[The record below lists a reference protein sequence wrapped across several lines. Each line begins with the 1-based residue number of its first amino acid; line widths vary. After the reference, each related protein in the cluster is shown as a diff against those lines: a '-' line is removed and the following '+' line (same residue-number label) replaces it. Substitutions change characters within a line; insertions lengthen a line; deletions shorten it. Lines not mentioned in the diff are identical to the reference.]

1 MNKKLNDNQSII
13 NIATEISWKVI
24 HFFFLIITTNYRI
37 LKNGSIYLSRFIF
50 RLKDTLFETE
60 KEEEEEEEEEWK
72 KQVLCNEIAAIY

>member
-1 MNKKLNDNQSII
+1 MKSNS
-13 NIATEISWKVI
+13 
-24 HFFFLIITTNYRI
+24 LIITTNYRI

-60 KEEEEEEEEEWK
+60 KEKEEEEEEEEWK